1 MGGSPPIPV
10 DPVQSL
16 PAAVLQQTPM
26 MQPSQPLAQPQGTYL
41 PPNGQMP
48 QQQGGF
54 QTGPTPAPMHYQPQ
68 LGQQQQQHQHQQQQ
82 QQAIPPT
89 LYQQPVP
96 QQYVSPPA
104 QAQGPSPPLN
114 MPQPV
119 RNVTPPYQPGQ
130 APRQTMAQ
138 SAQFQTP
145 TAPPSRVSPPQVQ
158 SQYAQSTAP
167 LQQQHTATTLAAP
180 PIVVVPPTQIVQ
192 PVMVPMPFPGQPGVP
207 STGPTQH
214 APQSVPHPSSALP
227 TQPPTRAGTVAGYPS
242 HPQPTLPSTTFQP
255 PHPESVVRPHA
266 ADSFLDRVDHDPRFQ
281 QMLAGAPTR
290 TVHTSAVPQ
299 SAVPSVN
306 RNPSHSMGR
315 SQVDLPEKP
324 LPVPGV
330 ARAQTIRA
338 PSNAGTNVTSGR
350 PRRRFSLMEGL
361 HAHSHSQ
368 SHLGDGD
375 RYPVFPGAGGRG
387 HSRQSSFTSADP
399 AQYALP
405 P

>member
-214 APQSVPHPSSALP
+214 APHPSSALP